1 MAHLFTR
8 LENALCWTV
17 LAPLV
22 RARRGRLERRIT
34 QELHDKERID
44 RVLNDIVM
52 HHADLLC

>member
-1 MAHLFTR
+1 MTHLFTR

-17 LAPLV
+17 FAPLV